1 MKYFTTI
8 LFSMQLFFVYS
19 QKDKDLYILFEPTK
33 DKMYYYNPKDKY
45 DIYVFNI

>member
-8 LFSMQLFFVYS
+8 LFSM
-19 QKDKDLYILFEPTK
+19 LFEPTK